1 MGDDRTGCGALAPP
15 AEIQLGF
22 NEQVLFQRNIN
33 HILGKAG
40 NLRPFFHPHK
50 STYFRLY
57 HRLSSLVLGPLDL
70 SVRPVMLSRTDNVA
84 VDLIGLLELWLRSCL
99 PLGCWT
105 PAVASHKP
113 PWHRHA
119 AQTRLLCPCGLA
131 QTGEQRC
138 SGRRCPT
145 LCRQPASCASMD
157 TAQPLQCSTC
167 RNTPY
172 LLSTSRCFRVS

>member
-84 VDLIGLLELWLRSCL
+84 VDLIGLLEL
-99 PLGCWT
+99 
-105 PAVASHKP
+105 
-113 PWHRHA
+113 
-119 AQTRLLCPCGLA
+119 
-131 QTGEQRC
+131 
-138 SGRRCPT
+138 
-145 LCRQPASCASMD
+145 
-157 TAQPLQCSTC
+157 
-167 RNTPY
+167 
-172 LLSTSRCFRVS
+172 